1 MLDLFILV
9 PLACLILINL
19 PPVGLRKL
27 ALPLT
32 AVLAGVQ
39 AIAVLSL
46 PYMPQLDGPLT
57 SFFTFGL
64 QITPLGRML
73 LLSVGLVAF
82 VSLLVGQA
90 SLSPDRLWQFASMM
104 LLAITGMNGAVLVTD
119 LFSLYVFIEVL
130 AVCSFILIAFNR
142 DPLALEGAFK
152 YVILSAVATVLMLGS
167 LSLMLLFAGST
178 GFTALK
184 AALAAGSIHPLLKLA
199 MAGFVCGLFI
209 KGGLV
214 PFHAWLPGAYSSAP
228 AAVSVM
234 LAGVG
239 TKVSGLYALLRLAIE
254 VLPPSAQLG
263 HVVMAVGAI
272 SMVVGAVTALVQKDI
287 KRLLAYSSISQMGY
301 VVLAVGCFLADV
313 ASSSWQLKM
322 AGELAMAGAVFHLFN
337 HSVFK
342 SLLFVN
348 SAAVERQAGTTNMQ
362 MLGGLGSR
370 MPVTGVTSV
379 IAALSTAG
387 VPPLA
392 GFWSKLVIIIALWQS
407 GMQAYALLAIA
418 VSVATLGY
426 LLLMQRR
433 VFFGRTAPNLQDVCE
448 GGEGYVVAEL
458 ILAAVTLL
466 VGLAFPLLMHLSSF
480 RFLLPANLNL

>member
-1 MLDLFILV
+1 VLDLFILA

-19 PPVGLRKL
+19 PPVGSRRL
-27 ALPLT
+27 ALPL
-32 AVLAGVQ
+32 AMVLAGVQ
-39 AIAVLSL
+39 AIAVLCL
-46 PYMPQLDGPLT
+46 PYMPRLDGPLT
-57 SFFTFGL
+57 SFFNFGL

-73 LLSVGLVAF
+73 LLAVGLVAF

-90 SLSPDRLWQFASMM
+90 SLGQDRRLWQFASMM
-104 LLAITGMNGAVLVTD
+104 LLAITGMNGAVLVSD
-119 LFSLYVFIEVL
+119 LFSLYVFMEVL

-152 YVILSAVATVLMLGS
+152 YVILSAVASVLMLGS
-167 LSLMLLFAGST
+167 LSLMLLVAGST
-178 GFTALK
+178 GFAALK
-184 AALAAGSIHPLLKLA
+184 AALAAGSASPLLKLA

-209 KGGLV
+209 KGGLA

-228 AAVSVM
+228 AAVSVL

-239 TKVSGLYALLRLAIE
+239 TKVSGLYALLRLAMD
-254 VLPPSAQLG
+254 VLPPSAALG
-263 HVVMAVGAI
+263 QAVMVVGAF
-272 SMVVGAVTALVQKDI
+272 SMVVGAVAALVQKDI

-301 VVLAVGCFLADV
+301 VVLAAGCFLADAGSADWRLV
-313 ASSSWQLKM
+313 A
-322 AGELAMAGAVFHLFN
+322 AGELAMAGAIFHLFN

-348 SAAVERQAGTTNMQ
+348 SAAVERQAGTTDMQ
-362 MLGGLGSR
+362 LLGGLGSR
-370 MPVTGVTSV
+370 MPVTGATSV

-392 GFWSKLVIIIALWQS
+392 GFWSKLVIILALWQS
-407 GMQAYALLAIA
+407 GMQAYALLAVA

-433 VFFGRTAPNLQDVCE
+433 VFFGRTAPNLQGVRE
-448 GGEGYVVAEL
+448 GSEGYVVAEL
-458 ILAAVTLL
+458 ILATVTVL
-466 VGLAFPLLMHLSSF
+466 VGLAFPLLMHLGS
-480 RFLLPANLNL
+480 FLLPANLNL